1 MKNLLKKI
9 SLAIVVI
16 MFSSC
21 SVEDIASLD
30 TEANVTSNITCN
42 DTNPEARFVNNG
54 TVAFNFKIYDSN
66 MSLLAHFQ
74 DVAPGTT
81 TDWTSFTEGELL
93 FTIEETTA
101 SGISDQ
107 KMETLINNCSTFDV
121 TISSNNQLLNNSPIQ
136 N

>member
-21 SVEDIASLD
+21 SVEDIARLD
-30 TEANVTSNITCN
+30 TEATVTSNMTCN
-42 DTNPEARFVNNG
+42 NATPEARFVNNG

>member
-1 MKNLLKKI
+1 
-9 SLAIVVI
+9 

-21 SVEDIASLD
+21 SVEDINSIE
-30 TEANVTSNITCN
+30 TEANLASNITCS
-42 DTNPEARFVNNG
+42 DANPEARFVNNG

-74 DVAPGTT
+74 NVAPGSTT
-81 TDWTSFTEGELL
+81 AWTSFAEGELL
-93 FTIEETTA
+93 FTIEEDIA

-107 KMETLINNCSTFDV
+107 KMETIINNCSTFDV
-121 TISSNNQLLNNSPIQ
+121 TISSNNQLLDNSPIQ

>member
-21 SVEDIASLD
+21 SVEDITSLE
-30 TEANVTSNITCN
+30 TEANLTSNITCN

-74 DVAPGTT
+74 DVGPGST
-81 TDWTSFTEGELL
+81 TDWTSFAEGELL
-93 FTIEETTA
+93 FTIEETIA